1 MAVDLNNWTPIYRIN
16 LPDDA
21 PGKVVSAE
29 YWTTLWQASVTQGDH
44 SEETLAA
51 LLEKL
56 NTTAWHPTEA
66 AATITNPAIYEL
78 GGTNVAAQLAELFN
92 DLDSAKGDISTLNTQ
107 VALRR
112 LLSEPL
118 THNDPDDIIGRDAAD
133 AHPISAITGLQATL
147 DNITAGEISAFS
159 HNDIS
164 ARDALEAHPM
174 SAITGLTAWQTDVLD
189 ELDEQAI
196 LIATAKTDILNLN
209 DKVHNNIGGRDTANA
224 HPASAIAYNATTSVL
239 QKLNNID
246 GMISNITGD
255 VSTLTHNDL
264 AGLNAADAHPLASIT
279 GLQTALNAK
288 QANITGG
295 ATTIASSNLTANRA
309 LISDGSG
316 KVAVSAVTS
325 TELSRLDGVTS
336 SVQTQINSANA
347 AIGTKQKQI
356 TAGTANPSGGSN
368 GDVYIKYA

>member
-44 SEETLAA
+44 SEETLEA

-196 LIATAKTDILNLN
+196 LIATAKTDILNLG
-209 DKVHNNIGGRDTANA
+209 DKVHNNIGGRDTADA

-325 TELSRLDGVTS
+325 TELSRLGGVTS
-336 SVQTQINSANA
+336 SVQTQINSANT

>member
-112 LLSEPL
+112 LLSDPL

-174 SAITGLTAWQTDVLD
+174 SAITGLTAWQNDVLD
-189 ELDEQAI
+189 ELDEQAS
-196 LIATAKTDILNLN
+196 LIATARTDILNLD
-209 DKVHNNIGGRDTANA
+209 DKVHNNIGGRDTADA

-279 GLQTALNAK
+279 GLQAELNAK

-295 ATTIASSNLTANRA
+295 ATTIASSNLTASRA

-316 KVAVSAVTS
+316 KVAVSGVTS
-325 TELSRLDGVTS
+325 TELSRLGGVTS
-336 SVQTQINSANA
+336 SVQAQINSANA